1 MLFAIDFI
9 VIDSEL
15 AASHTHLCV
24 TLATWR
30 VHDDIIVF
38 FY

>member
-15 AASHTHLCV
+15 AASHTHCV
-24 TLATWR
+24 TLATWG
-30 VHDDIIVF
+30 VHDEIIVF